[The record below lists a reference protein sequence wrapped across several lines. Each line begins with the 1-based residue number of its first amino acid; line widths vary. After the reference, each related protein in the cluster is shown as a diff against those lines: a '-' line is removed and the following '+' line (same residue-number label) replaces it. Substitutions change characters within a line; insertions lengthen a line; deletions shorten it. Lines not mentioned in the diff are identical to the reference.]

1 MSPPA
6 QSHFLFSQ
14 VIVQVG
20 YDSDAGVDHNVATNL
35 KGPQEIGEID
45 IPQAGDDG
53 TASNGV
59 DEAQSSDNFVDIPP
73 AELSKLK
80 VCELKAELSKR
91 GQSTNGLKAVL
102 LDHLKNA
109 LEQHLPVLSSASQA
123 ACSTDDLTWFSANAQ
138 WKLLEPIETAVEE
151 PQNVVPMTA
160 PTIPINEAA
169 FVPQKHNFSQIFDH
183 APFLGLEKIP
193 RHHRNGRSVI
203 HDGKPVYEEKV
214 NVMGGPKT
222 DFLLKHGLGERSSP
236 QEWFNAFLPLYD
248 RTSSNPNHPKASCW
262 SH

>member
-14 VIVQVG
+14 VVIQDG

-35 KGPQEIGEID
+35 KGPQEIDEID
-45 IPQAGDDG
+45 IPQVGDDG

-59 DEAQSSDNFVDIPP
+59 EEAQSSDNLVDIPP

-80 VCELKAELSKR
+80 VCELKAELSKH

-109 LEQHLPVLSSASQA
+109 LEQCLPVLSSASQA
-123 ACSTDDLTWFSANAQ
+123 AHLTNNLTGFSANAR

-151 PQNVVPMTA
+151 PQNVVPTTA

-183 APFLGLEKIP
+183 APFLGLKK
-193 RHHRNGRSVI
+193 NS
-203 HDGKPVYEEKV
+203 
-214 NVMGGPKT
+214 KT
-222 DFLLKHGLGERSSP
+222 LS
-236 QEWFNAFLPLYD
+236 
-248 RTSSNPNHPKASCW
+248 
-262 SH
+262 

>member
-14 VIVQVG
+14 VIVQDG
-20 YDSDAGVDHNVATNL
+20 YDSDAGIDHNVE
-35 KGPQEIGEID
+35 GPQEIDEID
-45 IPQAGDDG
+45 IPQVGDDG

-73 AELSKLK
+73 VELSKLK
-80 VCELKAELSKR
+80 VCELKAELSKH

-102 LDHLKNA
+102 LDCLKNV

-123 ACSTDDLTWFSANAQ
+123 ACSTDDLTGFSANAR

-193 RHHRNGRSVI
+193 KRHHNGQ
-203 HDGKPVYEEKV
+203 
-214 NVMGGPKT
+214 
-222 DFLLKHGLGERSSP
+222 SS
-236 QEWFNAFLPLYD
+236 
-248 RTSSNPNHPKASCW
+248 H
-262 SH
+262 